1 MAALVFPD
9 TTVLCNFAVV
19 RQMGLL
25 EGWLRG
31 RGRWTSAVR
40 FEVGRSRAYHPALG
54 DAVDGRWLG
63 EVIEL
68 EGHEEAVERMRL
80 GVFGGMPEEPLKH
93 LGEAQTCY
101 LIRHLSE
108 FEDSWW
114 VTEDGD
120 AYDFGVRS
128 GMQTLR
134 TFEVMQHM
142 VADGDLTAE
151 AALALMRAME
161 EAGRALLHVPQRPSS
176 FC

>member
-1 MAALVFPD
+1 MRAGRRLRMELHREADEATVADDEPARQAHAA
-9 TTVLCNFAVV
+9 
-19 RQMGLL
+19 R
-25 EGWLRG
+25 
-31 RGRWTSAVR
+31 
-40 FEVGRSRAYHPALG
+40 HALG
-54 DAVDGRWLG
+54 LARDR
-63 EVIEL
+63 
-68 EGHEEAVERMRL
+68 HEEAVERMRL

-108 FEDSWW
+108 FEGSWW

-142 VADGDLTAE
+142 VADGDLAAD

-161 EAGRALLHVPQRPSS
+161 EAGRALLHMPQRPSS